1 MTGESPA
8 PSRRDEPRREDD
20 QASEP
25 WLREQIALLD
35 LEEGLAG

>member
-1 MTGESPA
+1 MTGESTSA
-8 PSRRDEPRREDD
+8 SRREEPRLDDD
-20 QASEP
+20 QTAEP